1 MSVSHRGAAGYSK
14 KVNIGVGDI
23 LFPQD
28 QQSRNYQDQDSDQR
42 R

>member
-1 MSVSHRGAAGYSK
+1 MSFNNRGAAGYSK
-14 KVNIGVGDI
+14 KANIGVGDI

-28 QQSRNYQDQDSDQR
+28 QQSRNYQEQDIDQR